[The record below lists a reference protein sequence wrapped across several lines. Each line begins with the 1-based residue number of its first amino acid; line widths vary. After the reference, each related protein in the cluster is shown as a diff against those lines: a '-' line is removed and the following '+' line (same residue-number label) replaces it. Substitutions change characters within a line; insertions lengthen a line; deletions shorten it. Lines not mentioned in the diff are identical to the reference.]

1 VEQNQG
7 FCEKSAAT
15 ASVILPKQN
24 YYAAI
29 EAHQE
34 GKQVKVVG
42 TMSGQGSGR
51 KIDCNHLEALE
62 YLVA

>member
-1 VEQNQG
+1 MSATT
-7 FCEKSAAT
+7 KSY
-15 ASVILPKQN
+15 LFN
-24 YYAAI
+24 DAAI

-51 KIDCNHLEALE
+51 KIDCNHFEELE
-62 YLVA
+62 